1 MAKIAKKNQSVTTT
15 SNLPMVVTGNVPTF
29 KTRAITYAHTLQAVK
44 LANDMA
50 NYQALAIQA
59 AQNEFSGIKP
69 TVSSN
74 KPVTASKINA
84 FGNSKG
90 YGDKYPKLGT
100 SAYSIW
106 QACERLEI
114 DINTVTKF
122 AVYDLSRMGLKYGL
136 NNEKY
141 VNDNNLAIE
150 VNSYKKWLKNH
161 QAV

>member
-1 MAKIAKKNQSVTTT
+1 MAKVATKKTQSV
-15 SNLPMVVTGNVPTF
+15 NLPMVINGKLPTL
-29 KTRAITYAHTLQAVK
+29 KTRAITYAHTVKAYK
-44 LANDMA
+44 LANDLA
-50 NYQALAIQA
+50 TYNALAIQY
-59 AQNEFSGIKP
+59 AQNELAGIKP

-74 KPVTASKINA
+74 KPVTATKINV

-106 QACERLEI
+106 QACERLEV
-114 DINTVTKF
+114 DINTVTKL
-122 AVYDLSRMGLKYGL
+122 AVYDLSRMCLKYGL
-136 NNEKY
+136 NDEKY

-161 QAV
+161 KAV

>member
-1 MAKIAKKNQSVTTT
+1 MAKLSNKKVQPVT
-15 SNLPMVVTGNVPTF
+15 NLPMVVTGKLPVF
-29 KTRAITYAHTLQAVK
+29 KTRAITYAHTVKALK
-44 LANDMA
+44 LANDLA
-50 NYQALAIQA
+50 SYKALAIQA
-59 AQNEFSGIKP
+59 AQNEMAGIKP

-74 KPVTASKINA
+74 KPVIATKINA

-114 DINTVTKF
+114 GINTVTKL
-122 AVYDLSRMGLKYGL
+122 AVYDLARMCLKYGL

>member
-1 MAKIAKKNQSVTTT
+1 MAKLSTKKTQAV
-15 SNLPMVVTGNVPTF
+15 NLPMPMVVNSNITKF
-29 KTRAITYAHTLQAVK
+29 KTSAIKYAHTAQAYK
-44 LANDMA
+44 LANDLA

-59 AQNEFSGIKP
+59 AQNEFNGIK
-69 TVSSN
+69 TTISSN
-74 KPVTASKINA
+74 KPVTATKINA

-106 QACERLEI
+106 QACEKLEI
-114 DINTVTKF
+114 DINTVTKL
-122 AVYDLSRMGLKYGL
+122 AVYDLSRMALKYGI

-141 VNDNNLAIE
+141 VNDNNLSIE